1 MDRQHQEHGAHLLA
15 LDSPTAVAARPEPAW
30 LGIAGI
36 GLLAPG
42 FSSWTEAEGV
52 LTGLTPYRDRGL
64 PPLER
69 LRLPPSEA
77 RRLSL
82 SVRIALEAAEEATA
96 DAHIATATMASVFA
110 CSGGNAESLH
120 KVLESLAER
129 SVSPN
134 QFAQM
139 SHHAAAAGWSLISG
153 RAAPTNSIGSFDGSF
168 SAGLLEAS
176 CIALA
181 EHRPVLLVTHDVP
194 PPSAFRARRQVTAP
208 FALALLLT
216 DMPAGTLTGRLQ
228 LNLTRRRDETR
239 LEDPGLEALRLN
251 NPAARALPLL
261 RLIAANQ
268 SGRAVLPYLQELR
281 LDVRYLPC

>member
-1 MDRQHQEHGAHLLA
+1 MDRQHQEYGAHILA
-15 LDSPTAVAARPEPAW
+15 LETPTAPAARPEPAW

-42 FSSWTEAEGV
+42 FSSWAEAEGV

-69 LRLPPSEA
+69 LRLSANEA

-82 SVRIALEAAEEATA
+82 SVRIALEAAQEAMAGT
-96 DAHIATATMASVFA
+96 DIAAETMASVFA
-110 CSGGNAESLH
+110 CSGGNTESLH
-120 KVLESLAER
+120 KVLESLAEKF
-129 SVSPN
+129 VSPC

-153 RAAPTNSIGSFDGSF
+153 GVAPTHSIGGFDGSF
-168 SAGLLEAS
+168 AAGLLEAN

-181 EHRPVLLVTHDVP
+181 ERRPVLLVTHDVP
-194 PPSAFRARRQVTAP
+194 PPPAFRARRPVTAP

-216 DMPAGTLTGRLQ
+216 ERPATGRTGRLQ
-228 LNLTRRRDETR
+228 IQLTRQRAETR
-239 LEDPGLEALRLN
+239 LADPGLEALRLN
-251 NPAARALPLL
+251 NPAARALPLM
-261 RLIAANQ
+261 RLIAAGE
-268 SGRAVLPYLQELR
+268 SGRVVLPYLQGLR
-281 LDVRYLPC
+281 LDVRYTSC